1 MALTGGASTANVTCD
16 LMVTLYDTAALAKA
30 DKAGPKPLRHWKTA
44 EPLPGGR
51 GGPVSL
57 AFSPD
62 GKTLLAAFAD
72 PYTDT
77 KAEGSMGVRVWE
89 WVPKR

>member
-1 MALTGGASTANVTCD
+1 
-16 LMVTLYDTAALAKA
+16 MVTLYDTALAGS
-30 DKAGPKPLRHWKTA
+30 DKVGPKPLLHWKTD
-44 EPLPGGR
+44 EPLRGGR

-62 GKTLLAAFAD
+62 GKTLLAAFGD
-72 PYTDT
+72 PYTDP
-77 KAEGSMGVRVWE
+77 KAEGSLGVRVWG